1 MLAEA
6 RNLLA
11 ENDIYRR
18 YEFTFLRQL
27 VIIIREVTSNQT
39 ILEYLLGVFAISSYG
54 PVAENPTSCLLLD
67 KWTKIL

>member
-27 VIIIREVTSNQT
+27 VIIIREVTSKQP
-39 ILEYLLGVFAISSYG
+39 IFSYLLGFSSISSHR
-54 PVAENPTSCLLLD
+54 PVAEKSAFDLLD
-67 KWTKIL
+67 DK

>member
-27 VIIIREVTSNQT
+27 VSNVREVTTKHAIST
-39 ILEYLLGVFAISSYG
+39 YLLGFSAIYSCR
-54 PVAENPTSCLLLD
+54 PVAEKSVFDLLSD
-67 KWTKIL
+67 KQSNFL